1 MTLHDENHPMD
12 HGSISSAHTNSI
24 LDPLLTPGQ
33 VAFRNEAHAQ
43 AFIGD
48 EIEEKHLDGTIPRI
62 WV

>member
-1 MTLHDENHPMD
+1 MD
-12 HGSISSAHTNSI
+12 HGSISSAHTNFI

-33 VAFRNEAHAQ
+33 VAFRYEVHAQ

-48 EIEEKHLDGTIPRI
+48 EFFEEKHLDGTIPRI